1 MALLPLSLRAS
12 IDPATAA
19 DIEVLMGLWN
29 TLEDVVR
36 WGLMG
41 NPRRMIEEVVV
52 QDEYTH
58 DVVMP
63 YADGLYLVFDTT

>member
-1 MALLPLSLRAS
+1 MPLLPLSLRAP

-19 DIEVLMGLWN
+19 DIEALMGLWK

-36 WGLMG
+36 WGLMSD
-41 NPRRMIEEVVV
+41 PRRMVEEVVV

>member
-1 MALLPLSLRAS
+1 MALLPLLFRAS

-19 DIEVLMGLWN
+19 DIQVLMGLWK

>member
-1 MALLPLSLRAS
+1 MPLLVRTRAS
-12 IDPATAA
+12 IDPATAESLEA
-19 DIEVLMGLWN
+19 LTGMFHTIE
-29 TLEDVVR
+29 EVVR

-41 NPRRMIEEVVV
+41 KPRRMIEEVVI